1 MLEKTKRTQNQTGII
16 ETLLTTTRKS
26 ETKAKRSGVSN
37 REKAQ
42 KHSKKWYQW
51 KNWSNKQIA
60 NKESNE
66 KTELK
71 PELTP

>member
-1 MLEKTKRTQNQTGII
+1 MLEKTKRTQNQTDII

-42 KHSKKWYQW
+42 KHSKK
-51 KNWSNKQIA
+51 
-60 NKESNE
+60 
-66 KTELK
+66 
-71 PELTP
+71 